1 MVLLSQAEASAL
13 ATIPDLLTSLQVAD
27 EVWSA
32 FLHVAGDPGNDL
44 RLVAAMPPWTIP
56 QIVGA
61 ALLPSG
67 DRFTPIQAAQV
78 GLMWRNARWI
88 IHLRGGGD
96 ASRFVDQ
103 DPWMLPSSGGPPD
116 GTGHVDPSSTT
127 MTTGGGSASG
137 SKENLLK
144 MANLVDQTDDSETR
158 LPDAVKLNEW
168 TQRYIAVMGAP
179 PQEEEEPTDAQLAA
193 LHHRVAVQKQ
203 PPYVDFSVWLPFG
216 RRVLKNQKF
225 RAFMPIGD
233 GSFVMKELPG
243 PQNLQQWLVS
253 WRVFKAACI
262 CLNIVTLAAL
272 QLYEKVIE
280 KLVLQWPKAWGLIA
294 QADDKARAEKLEK
307 IRRNIVLEVAA
318 GATPPREFTEDEPW
332 TACFR
337 ALALDETFW
346 NEQVRHPA
354 AAWLAS
360 GAHGAPRPPAESIAM
375 AHHPGPH
382 AEPVDGDDRSER
394 RRQANRDRRTAKRKR
409 WAAEREELSS
419 FREQRS
425 KGDFNKG
432 KGKGKGKDQAG
443 QEICYS
449 WAKSVG
455 PCAGLPAGSECKGK
469 IKRVHKC
476 MLCMSPAHPNAECPK
491 KTASP
496 V

>member
-1 MVLLSQAEASAL
+1 MVLLEQGEAASIV
-13 ATIPDLLTSLQVAD
+13 TIPDLLNVLTVPD
-27 EVWSA
+27 RIWTA
-32 FLHVAGDPGNDL
+32 FTNVAGDPGNDV
-44 RLVAAMPPWTIP
+44 RLVAAMPHWTIP

-61 ALLPSG
+61 ATLDDGERL
-67 DRFTPIQAAQV
+67 TPIQAAQV
-78 GLMWRNARWI
+78 GLVWRNARWV

-96 ASRFVDQ
+96 ADKFIDS
-103 DPWMLPSSGGPPD
+103 DPWAMPSSGGPPD
-116 GTGHVDPSSTT
+116 GHDVTGVGTLTKAPTVS
-127 MTTGGGSASG
+127 SASG

-144 MANLVDQTDDSETR
+144 MANLVDQTDDSEMR
-158 LPDAVKLNEW
+158 LPDALKLNEW
-168 TQRYIAVMGAP
+168 SQRYIAVMGAP

-225 RAFMPIGD
+225 RAFIPVGD
-233 GSFVMKELPG
+233 GSFIMKELPG

-253 WRVFKAACI
+253 WRVFKVACI

-307 IRRNIVLEVAA
+307 IRRAVVLDIAA
-318 GATPPREFTEDEPW
+318 GRPPPREFSEEEPW

-360 GAHGAPRPPAESIAM
+360 GSHGSPRPPAEAM
-375 AHHPGPH
+375 ALAHHPGP
-382 AEPVDGDDRSER
+382 PVEHGDGDERSER
-394 RRQANRDRRTAKRKR
+394 RRQANRDKRSAKRKR
-409 WAAEREELSS
+409 WAAEREELTN

-432 KGKGKGKDQAG
+432 KSKGKGKDQAG

-449 WAKSVG
+449 WAKNVG
-455 PCAGLPAGSECKGK
+455 PCAGLAAGSECRGK
-469 IKRVHKC
+469 VKRVHKC
-476 MLCMSPAHPNAECPK
+476 MLCLSPSHPNAECPK

>member
-1 MVLLSQAEASAL
+1 MVLLGQGEASGIG
-13 ATIPDLLTSLQVAD
+13 TIPDLLTSLAVPD
-27 EVWSA
+27 HVWQA
-32 FLHVAGDPGNDL
+32 FINVAGDPGNDV
-44 RLVAAMPPWTIP
+44 RLIAAMPPWTIP
-56 QIVGA
+56 QIVNSSTLADGER
-61 ALLPSG
+61 L
-67 DRFTPIQAAQV
+67 TPIQAAQV
-78 GLMWRNARWI
+78 GLVWRNARWV
-88 IHLRGGGD
+88 IHLRGGGE
-96 ASRFVDQ
+96 ASRFVDT
-103 DPWMLPSSGGPPD
+103 DPWSLPSSGGPPD
-116 GTGHVDPSSTT
+116 GHGVTEPGTTTKAASS
-127 MTTGGGSASG
+127 GGASG

-144 MANLVDQTDDSETR
+144 MANLVDQTDDSETK
-158 LPDAVKLNEW
+158 LPDALKLNEW

-225 RAFMPIGD
+225 RAFLPIGD

-243 PQNLQQWLVS
+243 PQNLQQWMVS

-280 KLVLQWPKAWGLIA
+280 KLVIQWPKAWGLIA

-307 IRRNIVLEVAA
+307 IRRSIVLDIASG
-318 GATPPREFTEDEPW
+318 GAPPREFSEDEPW

-360 GAHGAPRPPAESIAM
+360 GAHGAPRPPAEAM
-375 AHHPGPH
+375 ALAHHPGPP
-382 AEPVDGDDRSER
+382 AEHGEWDERGER
-394 RRQANRDRRTAKRKR
+394 RRQANRDKRSAKRKR
-409 WAAEREELSS
+409 WAADREELMNL
-419 FREQRS
+419 REQRS
-425 KGDFNKG
+425 KGDLNKG
-432 KGKGKGKDQAG
+432 KSKGKGKDQAG

-449 WAKSVG
+449 WAKNVG
-455 PCAGLPAGSECKGK
+455 PCAGLSAGSECKGK
-469 IKRVHKC
+469 VKRIHKC
-476 MLCMSPAHPNAECPK
+476 MLCFSPAHQNAECPK